1 MIPRPEASSKTDDGN
16 RTAHL
21 LSSKQ
26 PKATMP
32 PLQPILIR
40 LVGNRSMWKNADPDL
55 LATAASIRVAACVA
69 AAEVLM
75 AAPVAKDEGAFQKM
89 EAAAASPL
97 AGAAGISLHGAV
109 EDRLSQHDGRGTS
122 TGAMHFIDTYNLRV
136 RRFRRRSTELT
147 VFFLTVIYTDHLQGR
162 YPTEKFLDVGPT
174 YQHASKCCRG
184 FC

>member
-1 MIPRPEASSKTDDGN
+1 MIPRPEASSNTDDDI
-16 RTAHL
+16 RIVHS

-32 PLQPILIR
+32 PLQPIPIR

-55 LATAASIRVAACVA
+55 LATAASIRVAACAV

-75 AAPVAKDEGAFQKM
+75 AAPVAKDEGAFPKT

-109 EDRLSQHDGRGTS
+109 EDRLSQHDRPGVS
-122 TGAMHFIDTYNLRV
+122 TGAIHFMDKYNLRV
-136 RRFRRRSTELT
+136 RRIRRRSTELT